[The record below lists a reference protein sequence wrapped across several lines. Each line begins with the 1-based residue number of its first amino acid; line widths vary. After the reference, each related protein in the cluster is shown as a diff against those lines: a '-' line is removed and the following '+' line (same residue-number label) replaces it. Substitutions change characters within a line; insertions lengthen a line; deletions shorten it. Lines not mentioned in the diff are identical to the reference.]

1 MPSTRTG
8 DARPLA
14 RAGAAALLAAL
25 VAGCGLGETEAA
37 RPTTTEQARPPAR
50 AGAPATDRFAPIPG
64 SYSIA
69 RVRAGRT
76 VALRAR
82 PGGRSVKRLSS
93 RTEFGSRRF
102 LAVAERRGRWLGVVS
117 AERPNGRLGWV
128 DGSARALTPYRTA
141 ISVHA
146 DLSRRRVELRDG
158 GRVVRRFAVGIGRAD
173 YRTPT
178 GRFAV
183 TDKLSGR
190 AYGGTYGCCIVALS
204 GHQIKLPPGW
214 PGGDRLALHGT
225 RDQASIGNAAS
236 TGCLRGS
243 DRDLRALL
251 RRVPLGAPVFIRS

>member
-1 MPSTRTG
+1 M
-8 DARPLA
+8 AV
-14 RAGAAALLAAL
+14 LAAL
-25 VAGCGLGETEAA
+25 ATLATGCGIGETDAPREAG
-37 RPTTTEQARPPAR
+37 ARPPAPDAGTVR
-50 AGAPATDRFAPIPG
+50 AHKQAPGHFATERGSFA
-64 SYSIA
+64 IA

-76 VALRAR
+76 IALRAR
-82 PGGRSVKRLSS
+82 PGGPSVKRLSS

-102 LAVAERRGRWLGVVS
+102 LAVVAREGSWLGLVS
-117 AERPNGRLGWV
+117 ADRPNGRLGWV
-128 DGSARALTPYRTA
+128 DGRSRALTAYRTRV
-141 ISVHA
+141 SLHA
-146 DLSRRRVELRDG
+146 DLSNREVELRDG
-158 GRVVRRFAVGIGRAD
+158 GRVVRRFDVGVGRAG
-173 YRTPT
+173 YPTPT

-204 GHQIKLPPGW
+204 GHQVRLPLGW

-225 RDQASIGNAAS
+225 RDQSSIGNAAS